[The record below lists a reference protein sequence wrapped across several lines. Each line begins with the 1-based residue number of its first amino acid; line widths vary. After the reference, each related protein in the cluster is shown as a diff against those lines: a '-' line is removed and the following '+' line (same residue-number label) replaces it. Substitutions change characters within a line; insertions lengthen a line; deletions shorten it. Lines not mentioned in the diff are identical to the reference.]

1 MSKKRKKHV
10 VHNIQ
15 PKNLS
20 FVPMLG
26 QKYERYNQGKDT
38 KINSDVMKSSDYE
51 KFSILEQNR
60 VVNDKHVN
68 ELVVSIQNSG
78 QLTPI
83 IINEKFEIIDGQHRF
98 DACKIL
104 KIPVMYLIS
113 YKTSINEVILM
124 NNTQKSWKLHDY
136 LRCFSDKKWD
146 NHEIYQKVDKFMR
159 EHDLK
164 LTTCIVLLSEGTGN
178 GGSLGNAIALQGQGL
193 ISFRKGTYKIGNLT
207 RAQAIAKILSEIKA
221 FAPDLVGSDRFCRS
235 YCKLSLEPKWDH
247 NSAVY
252 QIKKYRRKYDG
263 ASSKEEAL
271 QGLLAVYNYNQLKS
285 KKISIRKDGY

>member
-1 MSKKRKKHV
+1 MSKKRKKRTS
-10 VHNIQ
+10 HNINVRKL
-15 PKNLS
+15 P
-20 FVPMLG
+20 FAPMLG
-26 QKYERYNQGKDT
+26 QKY
-38 KINSDVMKSSDYE
+38 KINTQKEDSKVNSEVMYSQDYD

-60 VVNDKHVN
+60 VVSDNHVS

-136 LRCFSDKKWD
+136 LRCFSDNQWH

-164 LTTCIVLLSEGTGN
+164 LTTCIVLLSEGTGS
-178 GGSLGNAIALQGQGL
+178 GGSTGTALAGQGL
-193 ISFRKGTYKIGNLT
+193 MSFRKGTYKIGNLA

-285 KKISIRKDGY
+285 KKISIRKEGY

>member
-1 MSKKRKKHV
+1 
-10 VHNIQ
+10 
-15 PKNLS
+15 
-20 FVPMLG
+20 
-26 QKYERYNQGKDT
+26 
-38 KINSDVMKSSDYE
+38 
-51 KFSILEQNR
+51 
-60 VVNDKHVN
+60 
-68 ELVVSIQNSG
+68 
-78 QLTPI
+78 
-83 IINEKFEIIDGQHRF
+83 
-98 DACKIL
+98 
-104 KIPVMYLIS
+104 
-113 YKTSINEVILM
+113 M

-178 GGSLGNAIALQGQGL
+178 GGSLGNATALQGQGL
-193 ISFRKGTYKIGNLT
+193 ISFRKGTYKIGNLA

-271 QGLLAVYNYNQLKS
+271 QGLLTVYNYNQLKS

>member
-1 MSKKRKKHV
+1 MSKKRKKHA
-10 VHNIQ
+10 VHNVQ

-68 ELVVSIQNSG
+68 ELVVSIQNNG

-83 IINEKFEIIDGQHRF
+83 IVNEKFEIIDGQHRF

-104 KIPVMYLIS
+104 KQSVMYLIS

-159 EHDLK
+159 EHNLK
-164 LTTCIVLLSEGTGN
+164 LSTCIVLLSEGTGSGN
-178 GGSLGNAIALQGQGL
+178 SLGNAVSLQGQGL
-193 ISFRKGTYKIGNLT
+193 ISFKKGIYRIGNLT

-235 YCKLSLEPKWDH
+235 YCKLSLEPKWNH

-285 KKISIRKDGY
+285 KKISIRKEGY

>member
-1 MSKKRKKHV
+1 
-10 VHNIQ
+10 
-15 PKNLS
+15 
-20 FVPMLG
+20 MLG
-26 QKYERYNQGKDT
+26 QKYKVYDQGKDS

-98 DACKIL
+98 DACRIL

-124 NNTQKSWKLHDY
+124 NNTQKSWKLPDY
-136 LRCFSDKKWD
+136 LRCFSDNKWH
-146 NHEIYQKVDKFMR
+146 NHETYQKVDKFMR

-164 LTTCIVLLSEGTGN
+164 LTTCIVLLSEGTGV
-178 GGSLGNAIALQGQGL
+178 GGVTGSSLAGQGL
-193 ISFRKGTYKIGNLT
+193 VSFRKGTYKIGNFVK
-207 RAQAIAKILSEIKA
+207 AQAIAKILSEIKA

-235 YCKLSLEPKWDH
+235 YCKLSSEPKWNHD
-247 NSAVY
+247 SAVY

>member
-1 MSKKRKKHV
+1 MSKKRKKYV
-10 VHNIQ
+10 VNNIQ
-15 PKNLS
+15 PKSLS

-26 QKYERYNQGKDT
+26 QKYKVYDQGKDS

-83 IINEKFEIIDGQHRF
+83 IINENFEIIDGQHRF
-98 DACKIL
+98 DACRIL

-136 LRCFSDKKWD
+136 LRCFSDNKWH
-146 NHEIYQKVDKFMR
+146 NHETYQKVDKFMR

-164 LTTCIVLLSEGTGN
+164 LTTCVVLLSEGTGV
-178 GGSLGNAIALQGQGL
+178 GSSTGSSLAGQGL
-193 ISFRKGTYKIGNLT
+193 ISFRKGTYKIGNLA

-235 YCKLSLEPKWDH
+235 YCKLSSEPKWNHD
-247 NSAVY
+247 SAVY

>member
-1 MSKKRKKHV
+1 MSKKRKKYV
-10 VHNIQ
+10 VNNIQ
-15 PKNLS
+15 PKSLS

-26 QKYERYNQGKDT
+26 QKYKVYDQGKDS

-98 DACKIL
+98 DACRIL

-136 LRCFSDKKWD
+136 LRCFSDNKWH
-146 NHEIYQKVDKFMR
+146 NHETYQKVDKFMR

-164 LTTCIVLLSEGTGN
+164 LTTCIVLLSEGTGG
-178 GGSLGNAIALQGQGL
+178 GGSTGTSLTGQGL
-193 ISFRKGTYKIGNLT
+193 ISFRKGTYKIGNLA

-235 YCKLSLEPKWDH
+235 YCKLSSEPKWNHD
-247 NSAVY
+247 SAVY

>member
-26 QKYERYNQGKDT
+26 QKYERYNQGEDS

-68 ELVVSIQNSG
+68 ELVVSIQNNG

-83 IINEKFEIIDGQHRF
+83 IVNEKFEIIDGQHRF

-104 KIPVMYLIS
+104 KQSVMYLIS

-136 LRCFSDKKWD
+136 LRCFSDKKWN
-146 NHEIYQKVDKFMR
+146 NHETYQKVDKFMR

-164 LTTCIVLLSEGTGN
+164 LTTCIVLLSEGTGS
-178 GGSLGNAIALQGQGL
+178 GGSTGTALTGQGL
-193 ISFRKGTYKIGNLT
+193 VSFRKGTYKIGNLA
-207 RAQAIAKILSEIKA
+207 RAQAIAKILSEIKS

-247 NSAVY
+247 DSAVY

-285 KKISIRKDGY
+285 KKISIRKEGY

>member
-26 QKYERYNQGKDT
+26 QKYKRYNQGEDT

-178 GGSLGNAIALQGQGL
+178 GGSLGNATALQGQGL
-193 ISFRKGTYKIGNLT
+193 ISFRKGTYKIGNLA

>member
-1 MSKKRKKHV
+1 MSKKRKKYV
-10 VHNIQ
+10 VNNIQ
-15 PKNLS
+15 PKSLS

-26 QKYERYNQGKDT
+26 QKYKVYDQGKDS

-98 DACKIL
+98 DACRIL

-124 NNTQKSWKLHDY
+124 NNTQKSWKLPDY
-136 LRCFSDKKWD
+136 LRCFSDNKWH
-146 NHEIYQKVDKFMR
+146 NHETYQKVDKFMR

-164 LTTCIVLLSEGTGN
+164 LTTCVVLLSEGTGV
-178 GGSLGNAIALQGQGL
+178 GSSTGSSLAGQGL
-193 ISFRKGTYKIGNLT
+193 ISFRKGTYKIGNLA

-235 YCKLSLEPKWDH
+235 YCKLSSEPKWSHD
-247 NSAVY
+247 SAVY

>member
-1 MSKKRKKHV
+1 MSKKRKKHT
-10 VHNIQ
+10 VHNVQ

-68 ELVVSIQNSG
+68 ELVVSIQNNG

-83 IINEKFEIIDGQHRF
+83 IVNEKFEIIDGQHRF

-104 KIPVMYLIS
+104 KQSVMYLIS

-124 NNTQKSWKLHDY
+124 NNTQKSWKLPDY
-136 LRCFSDKKWD
+136 LRCFSDNQWH
-146 NHEIYQKVDKFMR
+146 NHETYQKVDKFMR

-164 LTTCIVLLSEGTGN
+164 LTTCIVLLSEGTGS
-178 GGSLGNAIALQGQGL
+178 GGSTGTALTGQGL
-193 ISFRKGTYKIGNLT
+193 VSFRKGTYKIGNLA
-207 RAQAIAKILSEIKA
+207 RAQAIAKILSEIKS

-247 NSAVY
+247 DSAVY

-285 KKISIRKDGY
+285 KKISIRKEGY

>member
-26 QKYERYNQGKDT
+26 QKYKRYNQGEDT

-164 LTTCIVLLSEGTGN
+164 LTTCIVLLSEGTG
-178 GGSLGNAIALQGQGL
+178 GGSSLGNALALQGQGL
-193 ISFRKGTYKIGNLT
+193 NSFKKGIYKIGNLA

-271 QGLLAVYNYNQLKS
+271 QGLLTVYNYNQLKS

>member
-1 MSKKRKKHV
+1 MSKKRKKYV
-10 VHNIQ
+10 VNNIQ
-15 PKNLS
+15 PKSLS

-26 QKYERYNQGKDT
+26 QKYKVYDQGKDS

-164 LTTCIVLLSEGTGN
+164 LTTCIVLLSEGTGR
-178 GGSLGNAIALQGQGL
+178 GGATGSSLAGQGL
-193 ISFRKGTYKIGNLT
+193 VSFRKGTYKIGNLA

-235 YCKLSLEPKWDH
+235 YCKLSSEPKWNHD
-247 NSAVY
+247 SAVY

>member
-1 MSKKRKKHV
+1 
-10 VHNIQ
+10 
-15 PKNLS
+15 
-20 FVPMLG
+20 
-26 QKYERYNQGKDT
+26 
-38 KINSDVMKSSDYE
+38 
-51 KFSILEQNR
+51 
-60 VVNDKHVN
+60 
-68 ELVVSIQNSG
+68 
-78 QLTPI
+78 
-83 IINEKFEIIDGQHRF
+83 
-98 DACKIL
+98 
-104 KIPVMYLIS
+104 
-113 YKTSINEVILM
+113 M

-136 LRCFSDKKWD
+136 LRCFSDNQWH

-159 EHDLK
+159 EHNLK
-164 LTTCIVLLSEGTGN
+164 LSTCIVLLSEGTGSGN
-178 GGSLGNAIALQGQGL
+178 SLGNAVALQGQGL
-193 ISFRKGTYKIGNLT
+193 ISFKKGIYRIGNLT

-235 YCKLSLEPKWDH
+235 YCKLSLEPKWNH

>member
-1 MSKKRKKHV
+1 MSKKRKKHA
-10 VHNIQ
+10 VHNVQ

-68 ELVVSIQNSG
+68 ELVVSIQNNG

-83 IINEKFEIIDGQHRF
+83 IVNEKFEIIDGQHRF

-104 KIPVMYLIS
+104 KQSVMYLIS

-124 NNTQKSWKLHDY
+124 NNTQKSWKLPDY
-136 LRCFSDKKWD
+136 LRCFSDNQWH
-146 NHEIYQKVDKFMR
+146 NHETYQKVDKFMR

-164 LTTCIVLLSEGTGN
+164 LTTCI
-178 GGSLGNAIALQGQGL
+178 LGNATALQGQGL
-193 ISFRKGTYKIGNLT
+193 ISFRKGTYKIGNLA
-207 RAQAIAKILSEIKA
+207 RAQAIAKILSEIKS

-247 NSAVY
+247 DSAVY

-285 KKISIRKDGY
+285 KKISIRKEGY

>member
-1 MSKKRKKHV
+1 
-10 VHNIQ
+10 
-15 PKNLS
+15 
-20 FVPMLG
+20 
-26 QKYERYNQGKDT
+26 
-38 KINSDVMKSSDYE
+38 
-51 KFSILEQNR
+51 
-60 VVNDKHVN
+60 
-68 ELVVSIQNSG
+68 
-78 QLTPI
+78 
-83 IINEKFEIIDGQHRF
+83 
-98 DACKIL
+98 
-104 KIPVMYLIS
+104 
-113 YKTSINEVILM
+113 M

-159 EHDLK
+159 EHNLK
-164 LTTCIVLLSEGTGN
+164 LSTCIVLLSEGTGSGN
-178 GGSLGNAIALQGQGL
+178 SLGNAVSLQGQGL
-193 ISFRKGTYKIGNLT
+193 ISFKKGIYRIGNLT

-235 YCKLSLEPKWDH
+235 YCKLSLEPKWNH

>member
-1 MSKKRKKHV
+1 MSKKRKKRA
-10 VHNIQ
+10 VHNIHARKL
-15 PKNLS
+15 P
-20 FVPMLG
+20 FAPMLG
-26 QKYERYNQGKDT
+26 QKY
-38 KINSDVMKSSDYE
+38 KINTQKEDSKVNSEVMYSQDYD

-60 VVNDKHVN
+60 VVSDNHVS

-124 NNTQKSWKLHDY
+124 NNTQKSWKLPDY
-136 LRCFSDKKWD
+136 LRCFSDNQWH
-146 NHEIYQKVDKFMR
+146 NHETYQKVDKFMR

-164 LTTCIVLLSEGTGN
+164 LTTCIVLLSEGTGS
-178 GGSLGNAIALQGQGL
+178 GGSTGTALTGQGL
-193 ISFRKGTYKIGNLT
+193 VSFRKGTYKIGNLA
-207 RAQAIAKILSEIKA
+207 RAQAIAKILSEIKS

-247 NSAVY
+247 DSAVY

-285 KKISIRKDGY
+285 KKISIRKEGY

>member
-10 VHNIQ
+10 VHNVQ

-159 EHDLK
+159 EHNLK
-164 LTTCIVLLSEGTGN
+164 LSTCIVLLSEGTGSGN
-178 GGSLGNAIALQGQGL
+178 SLGNAVSLQGQGL
-193 ISFRKGTYKIGNLT
+193 ISFKKGIYRIGNLT

-235 YCKLSLEPKWDH
+235 YCKLSLEPKWNH

-285 KKISIRKDGY
+285 KKISIRKEGY

>member
-60 VVNDKHVN
+60 IVNDKHVN

-136 LRCFSDKKWD
+136 LRCFSDKKWE
-146 NHEIYQKVDKFMR
+146 HRETYQKVDKFMR

-164 LTTCIVLLSEGTGN
+164 LTTCIVLLSEGTG
-178 GGSLGNAIALQGQGL
+178 GGSSLGNAIALQGQGL
-193 ISFRKGTYKIGNLT
+193 TSFRKGTYKIGNLA

-271 QGLLAVYNYNQLKS
+271 QGLLTVYNYNQLKS

>member
-1 MSKKRKKHV
+1 MSKKRKKRA
-10 VHNIQ
+10 VHNIHARKL
-15 PKNLS
+15 P
-20 FVPMLG
+20 FAPMLG
-26 QKYERYNQGKDT
+26 QKY
-38 KINSDVMKSSDYE
+38 KINTQKEDSKVNSEVMYSQDYD

-68 ELVVSIQNSG
+68 ELVVSIQNNG

-83 IINEKFEIIDGQHRF
+83 IVNEKFEIIDGQHRF

-104 KIPVMYLIS
+104 KQSVMYLIS

-124 NNTQKSWKLHDY
+124 NNTQKSWKLPDY
-136 LRCFSDKKWD
+136 LRCFSDNQWH
-146 NHEIYQKVDKFMR
+146 NHETYQKVDKFMR

-164 LTTCIVLLSEGTGN
+164 LTTCIVLLSEGTGS
-178 GGSLGNAIALQGQGL
+178 GGSTGTALTGQGL
-193 ISFRKGTYKIGNLT
+193 VSFRKGTYKIGNLA
-207 RAQAIAKILSEIKA
+207 RAQAIAKILSEIKS

-247 NSAVY
+247 DSAVY

-285 KKISIRKDGY
+285 KKISIRKEGY

>member
-1 MSKKRKKHV
+1 MSKKRKKYV
-10 VHNIQ
+10 VNNIQ
-15 PKNLS
+15 PKSLS

-26 QKYERYNQGKDT
+26 QKYKVYDQGKDS

-83 IINEKFEIIDGQHRF
+83 IINENFEIIDGQHRF
-98 DACKIL
+98 DACRIL

-136 LRCFSDKKWD
+136 LRCFSDNKWH
-146 NHEIYQKVDKFMR
+146 NHETYQKVDKFMR

-164 LTTCIVLLSEGTGN
+164 LTTCIVLLSEGTGG
-178 GGSLGNAIALQGQGL
+178 GGSTGTSLTGQGL
-193 ISFRKGTYKIGNLT
+193 ISFRKGTYKIGNLA

-235 YCKLSLEPKWDH
+235 YCKLSSEPKWNHD
-247 NSAVY
+247 SAVY

>member
-1 MSKKRKKHV
+1 MSKKRKKHA
-10 VHNIQ
+10 VHNVQ

-68 ELVVSIQNSG
+68 ELVVSIQNNG

-83 IINEKFEIIDGQHRF
+83 IVNEKFEIIDGQHRF

-104 KIPVMYLIS
+104 KQSVMYLIS

-136 LRCFSDKKWD
+136 LRCFSDKKWN
-146 NHEIYQKVDKFMR
+146 NHETYQKVDKFMR
-159 EHDLK
+159 EHNLK
-164 LTTCIVLLSEGTGN
+164 LSTCIVLLSEGTGSGN
-178 GGSLGNAIALQGQGL
+178 SLGNAVSLQGQGL
-193 ISFRKGTYKIGNLT
+193 ISFKKGIYRIGNLT

-235 YCKLSLEPKWDH
+235 YCKLSLEPKWNH

-285 KKISIRKDGY
+285 KKISIRKEGY

>member
-1 MSKKRKKHV
+1 MSKKRKKRTL
-10 VHNIQ
+10 HNINVRKL
-15 PKNLS
+15 P
-20 FVPMLG
+20 FAPMLG
-26 QKYERYNQGKDT
+26 QKY
-38 KINSDVMKSSDYE
+38 KINTQKEDSKVNSEVMYSSDYD
-51 KFSILEQNR
+51 KFYILEQNR
-60 VVNDKHVN
+60 VVNDNHVS

-124 NNTQKSWKLHDY
+124 NNTQKSWKLNDY
-136 LRCFSDKKWD
+136 LRCFSDKKWN

-164 LTTCIVLLSEGTGN
+164 LTTCIVLLSEGSGSGSSTGS
-178 GGSLGNAIALQGQGL
+178 SLAGQGL
-193 ISFRKGTYKIGNLT
+193 TSFRKGTYKIGNLA

-263 ASSKEEAL
+263 ASSTEEAL

-285 KKISIRKDGY
+285 KKISIRKEGY

>member
-26 QKYERYNQGKDT
+26 QKYKRYNQGEDT

-164 LTTCIVLLSEGTGN
+164 LTTCIVLLSEGTG
-178 GGSLGNAIALQGQGL
+178 GGSSLGNALALQGQGL
-193 ISFRKGTYKIGNLT
+193 NSFKKGIYKIGNLA

-263 ASSKEEAL
+263 ASSTEEAL

>member
-1 MSKKRKKHV
+1 MSKKRKKYV
-10 VHNIQ
+10 VNNIQ
-15 PKNLS
+15 PKSLS

-26 QKYERYNQGKDT
+26 QKYKVYDQGKDS

-98 DACKIL
+98 DACRIL

-164 LTTCIVLLSEGTGN
+164 LTTCVVLLSEGTGV
-178 GGSLGNAIALQGQGL
+178 GGSTGSSLAGQGL
-193 ISFRKGTYKIGNLT
+193 VSFRKGTYKIGNFA

-235 YCKLSLEPKWDH
+235 YCKLSSEPKWNHD
-247 NSAVY
+247 SAVY

>member
-1 MSKKRKKHV
+1 MSKKRKKHA
-10 VHNIQ
+10 VHNVQ

-136 LRCFSDKKWD
+136 LRCFSDKKWN
-146 NHEIYQKVDKFMR
+146 NHETYQKVDKFMR

-164 LTTCIVLLSEGTGN
+164 LTTCIVLLSEGTGSGN
-178 GGSLGNAIALQGQGL
+178 SLGNAVSLQGQGL
-193 ISFRKGTYKIGNLT
+193 ISFKKGIYRIGNLT

-235 YCKLSLEPKWDH
+235 YCKLSLEPKWNH

-285 KKISIRKDGY
+285 KKISIRKEGY

>member
-1 MSKKRKKHV
+1 MSKKRKKRTS
-10 VHNIQ
+10 HNINVRKL
-15 PKNLS
+15 P
-20 FVPMLG
+20 FAPMLG
-26 QKYERYNQGKDT
+26 QKY
-38 KINSDVMKSSDYE
+38 KINTQKEDSKVNSEVMYSQDYD

-60 VVNDKHVN
+60 VVSDNHVS

-136 LRCFSDKKWD
+136 LRCFSDKKWH

-159 EHDLK
+159 EHNLK
-164 LTTCIVLLSEGTGN
+164 LSTCIVLLSEGTGSGN
-178 GGSLGNAIALQGQGL
+178 SLGNATALQGQGL
-193 ISFRKGTYKIGNLT
+193 ISFKKGIYKIGNLA

-247 NSAVY
+247 NSAVNK
-252 QIKKYRRKYDG
+252 IKKYRRKYDG

>member
-1 MSKKRKKHV
+1 MSKKRKKRTSQNV
-10 VHNIQ
+10 NVRKL
-15 PKNLS
+15 P
-20 FVPMLG
+20 FAPMLG
-26 QKYERYNQGKDT
+26 QKY
-38 KINSDVMKSSDYE
+38 KINTQKEDSKVNSEVMYSSDYD
-51 KFSILEQNR
+51 KFYILEQNR
-60 VVNDKHVN
+60 VVNDNHVS

-113 YKTSINEVILM
+113 YKTSIKEVILM
-124 NNTQKSWKLHDY
+124 NNTQKSWKLPDY
-136 LRCFSDKKWD
+136 LRSFSHNDWH
-146 NHEIYQKVDKFMR
+146 NHETYQKVDKFMR

-164 LTTCIVLLSEGTGN
+164 LTTCIVLLSEGTGS
-178 GGSLGNAIALQGQGL
+178 GGSTGTALAGQGL
-193 ISFRKGTYKIGNLT
+193 MSFRKGTYKIGNLA

-235 YCKLSLEPKWDH
+235 YCKLSLETKWDH

-271 QGLLAVYNYNQLKS
+271 QGLLTVYNYNQLKS
-285 KKISIRKDGY
+285 KKISIRKEGY

>member
-60 VVNDKHVN
+60 IVNDKHVN

-136 LRCFSDKKWD
+136 LRCFSDKKWE
-146 NHEIYQKVDKFMR
+146 HRETYQKVDKFMR

-164 LTTCIVLLSEGTGN
+164 LTTCIVLLSEGTG
-178 GGSLGNAIALQGQGL
+178 GGSSLGNALALQGQGL
-193 ISFRKGTYKIGNLT
+193 NSFKKGIYKIGNLA

-271 QGLLAVYNYNQLKS
+271 QGLLTVYNYNQLKS

>member
-1 MSKKRKKHV
+1 MSKKRKKYV
-10 VHNIQ
+10 VNNIQ
-15 PKNLS
+15 PKSLS

-26 QKYERYNQGKDT
+26 QKYKVYDQGKDS

-136 LRCFSDKKWD
+136 LRCFSDKKWH
-146 NHEIYQKVDKFMR
+146 NHETYQKVDKFMR

-164 LTTCIVLLSEGTGN
+164 LTTCIVLLSEGTGS
-178 GGSLGNAIALQGQGL
+178 GGATGSSLAGQGL
-193 ISFRKGTYKIGNLT
+193 VSFRKGTYKIGNFA

-235 YCKLSLEPKWDH
+235 YCKLSSEPKWNHD
-247 NSAVY
+247 SAVY

>member
-1 MSKKRKKHV
+1 MSKKKRKKYV
-10 VHNIQ
+10 VNNIQ

-26 QKYERYNQGKDT
+26 QKYKRHTEGEDT

-68 ELVVSIQNSG
+68 ELVVSIQNNG

-83 IINEKFEIIDGQHRF
+83 IVNEKFEIIDGQHRF

-104 KIPVMYLIS
+104 KQSVMYLIS

-136 LRCFSDKKWD
+136 LRCFSDNQWH

-164 LTTCIVLLSEGTGN
+164 LTTCIVLLSEGTGS
-178 GGSLGNAIALQGQGL
+178 GGSTGTALAGQGL
-193 ISFRKGTYKIGNLT
+193 MSFRKGNYKIGNLT

-235 YCKLSLEPKWDH
+235 YCKLSLETKWDH

-271 QGLLAVYNYNQLKS
+271 QGLLTVYNYNQLKS
-285 KKISIRKDGY
+285 KKISIRKEGY

>member
-1 MSKKRKKHV
+1 MSKKRKKYV
-10 VHNIQ
+10 VNNIQ
-15 PKNLS
+15 PKSLS

-26 QKYERYNQGKDT
+26 QKYKVYDQGKDS

-83 IINEKFEIIDGQHRF
+83 IINENFEIIDGQHRF
-98 DACKIL
+98 DACRIL

-124 NNTQKSWKLHDY
+124 NNTQKSWKLPDY
-136 LRCFSDKKWD
+136 LRCFSDNKWH
-146 NHEIYQKVDKFMR
+146 NHETYQKVDKFMR

-164 LTTCIVLLSEGTGN
+164 LTTCVVLLSEGTGV
-178 GGSLGNAIALQGQGL
+178 GGSTGSSLAGQGL
-193 ISFRKGTYKIGNLT
+193 VSFRKGTYKIGNLA

-235 YCKLSLEPKWDH
+235 YCKLSFEPKWNHD
-247 NSAVY
+247 SAVY

>member
-1 MSKKRKKHV
+1 MSKKRKKYV
-10 VHNIQ
+10 VNNIQ
-15 PKNLS
+15 PKSLS

-26 QKYERYNQGKDT
+26 QKYKVYDQGKDS

-146 NHEIYQKVDKFMR
+146 NHETYQKVDKFMR

-164 LTTCIVLLSEGTGN
+164 LTTCIVLLSEGTGS
-178 GGSLGNAIALQGQGL
+178 GGATGSSLAGQGL
-193 ISFRKGTYKIGNLT
+193 VSFRKGTYKIGNLA

-235 YCKLSLEPKWDH
+235 YCKLSSEPKWNHD
-247 NSAVY
+247 SAVY

>member
-1 MSKKRKKHV
+1 MSKKRKKRTSQNV
-10 VHNIQ
+10 NVRKL
-15 PKNLS
+15 P
-20 FVPMLG
+20 FAPMLG
-26 QKYERYNQGKDT
+26 QKY
-38 KINSDVMKSSDYE
+38 KINAQKEDSKVNSEVMYSSDYE

-60 VVNDKHVN
+60 VVNDNHVS

-113 YKTSINEVILM
+113 YKTSIKEVILM
-124 NNTQKSWKLHDY
+124 NNTQKSWKLPDY
-136 LRCFSDKKWD
+136 LRSFSHNDWH
-146 NHEIYQKVDKFMR
+146 NHETYQKVDKFMR

-164 LTTCIVLLSEGTGN
+164 LTTCIVLLSEGTGS
-178 GGSLGNAIALQGQGL
+178 GGSTGTALAGQGL
-193 ISFRKGTYKIGNLT
+193 MSFRKGTYKIGNLA

-235 YCKLSLEPKWDH
+235 YCKLSLETKWDH

-271 QGLLAVYNYNQLKS
+271 QGLLAVYNLS
-285 KKISIRKDGY
+285 LIHI

>member
-1 MSKKRKKHV
+1 MSKKRKKRA
-10 VHNIQ
+10 VHNIHARKL
-15 PKNLS
+15 P
-20 FVPMLG
+20 FAPMLG
-26 QKYERYNQGKDT
+26 QKY
-38 KINSDVMKSSDYE
+38 KINTQKEDSKVNSEVMYSQDYD

-60 VVNDKHVN
+60 VVSDNHVS

-136 LRCFSDKKWD
+136 LRCFSDKKWN

-164 LTTCIVLLSEGTGN
+164 LTTCVVLLSEGTGS
-178 GGSLGNAIALQGQGL
+178 GSSTGSTLSGQGL
-193 ISFRKGTYKIGNLT
+193 VSFRKGNYKIGNLA

-221 FAPDLVGSDRFCRS
+221 FAPDLVNSDRFCRS

-247 NSAVY
+247 DSAVY
-252 QIKKYRRKYDG
+252 QVKKYRRKYDG

>member
-1 MSKKRKKHV
+1 MSKKRKKYV
-10 VHNIQ
+10 VNNIQ
-15 PKNLS
+15 PKSLS

-26 QKYERYNQGKDT
+26 QKYKVYDQGKDS

-98 DACKIL
+98 DACRIL

-146 NHEIYQKVDKFMR
+146 NHETYQKVDKFMR

-164 LTTCIVLLSEGTGN
+164 LTTCVVLLSEGTGV
-178 GGSLGNAIALQGQGL
+178 GGATGSSLAGQGL
-193 ISFRKGTYKIGNLT
+193 VSFRKGTYKIGNLA

-235 YCKLSLEPKWDH
+235 YCKLSSEPKWNHD
-247 NSAVY
+247 SAVY

>member
-1 MSKKRKKHV
+1 MSKKRKKYV
-10 VHNIQ
+10 VNNIQ
-15 PKNLS
+15 PKSLS

-26 QKYERYNQGKDT
+26 QKYKVYDQGKDS

-98 DACKIL
+98 DACRIL

-136 LRCFSDKKWD
+136 LRCFSDNKWH
-146 NHEIYQKVDKFMR
+146 NHETYQKVDKFMR

-164 LTTCIVLLSEGTGN
+164 LTTCIVLLSEGTGG
-178 GGSLGNAIALQGQGL
+178 GGSTGTSLTGQGL
-193 ISFRKGTYKIGNLT
+193 ISFRKGTYKIGNFVK
-207 RAQAIAKILSEIKA
+207 AQAIAKILSEIKA

-235 YCKLSLEPKWDH
+235 YCKLSSEPKWNHD
-247 NSAVY
+247 SAVY